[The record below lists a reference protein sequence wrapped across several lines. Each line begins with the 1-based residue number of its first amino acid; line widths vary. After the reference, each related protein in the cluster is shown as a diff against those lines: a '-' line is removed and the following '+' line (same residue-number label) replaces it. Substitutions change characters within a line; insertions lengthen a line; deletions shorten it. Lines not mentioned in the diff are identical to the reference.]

1 MEKDLQVVGF
11 RIGNETFGVR
21 IASVREIVR
30 VPEITSVPS
39 APETVEGVINLRGK
53 IIPVMDLRKRFGHV
67 DIQPDKKNRILVV
80 ELDNKLIGLI
90 VNAASE
96 VLKIP
101 PSDIEAPGSVFAE
114 GESNYVTGV
123 GKAERTADH
132 FVGRQQIVAPAGS
145 QKTRGGRGHSGYRE
159 VALGPALPACQPA
172 DGSPHAPTMGTITA
186 QIQLTEAELKLL
198 QTLVYQECGMFFDER
213 RSHFLKDRLA
223 APPESLPDGFFLQLL
238 SPVDQP
244 RREERA
250 GAAAGESD
258 RQRDELF
265 PQSSAARPAAKRRPG
280 RNSEEETGTP
290 RLEHRGCGARVVR
303 PGRKRTPWRF

>member
-80 ELDNKLIGLI
+80 ELQNKLIGLI

-114 GESNYVTGV
+114 GESSYVTGV
-123 GKAERTADH
+123 GKLK
-132 FVGRQQIVAPAGS
+132 GRLIILLDVS
-145 QKTRGGRGHSGYRE
+145 
-159 VALGPALPACQPA
+159 
-172 DGSPHAPTMGTITA
+172 
-186 QIQLTEAELKLL
+186 KLL
-198 QTLVYQECGMFFDER
+198 HQQEVKKLEEAADLVG
-213 RSHFLKDRLA
+213 
-223 APPESLPDGFFLQLL
+223 
-238 SPVDQP
+238 
-244 RREERA
+244 
-250 GAAAGESD
+250 
-258 RQRDELF
+258 
-265 PQSSAARPAAKRRPG
+265 SAK
-280 RNSEEETGTP
+280 
-290 RLEHRGCGARVVR
+290 
-303 PGRKRTPWRF
+303 